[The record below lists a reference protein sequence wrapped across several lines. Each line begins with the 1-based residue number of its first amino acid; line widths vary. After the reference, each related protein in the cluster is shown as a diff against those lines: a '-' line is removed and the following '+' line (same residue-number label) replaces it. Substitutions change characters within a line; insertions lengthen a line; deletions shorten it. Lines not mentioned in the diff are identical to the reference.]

1 MRLDGWGMGFIT
13 VCLMISFIV
22 IVLTLDLTLYV
33 QWLLVNCCK
42 IFADDSLKGD
52 QPSP

>member
-1 MRLDGWGMGFIT
+1 MSLDCCGLVFIT
-13 VCLMISFIV
+13 VWMMISFIV